1 MPALKLSAALCIAKL
16 YTEGPVLVTVAINNR
31 NRDDL
36 LAHITVGP
44 DQCAGHAFVVLTA
57 EGNGPINCRVIDRDL
72 TVAREQ
78 SIDAY
83 LYDAALAI
91 ITVDIDNYLRPRRDE
106 AA

>member
-1 MPALKLSAALCIAKL
+1 
-16 YTEGPVLVTVAINNR
+16 
-31 NRDDL
+31 
-36 LAHITVGP
+36 
-44 DQCAGHAFVVLTA
+44 VLTA